1 MISSESINYSK
12 YSIINEQNANYSTD
26 LEINDLNKKIKEK
39 ENTDTDINSL
49 IIPSD
54 NENDLDKN
62 KLLTNSERE
71 KESINGLLYGNN
83 IEDINPFFLGK
94 CFAIFYNSNGDPRI
108 TIGPHCKKK

>member
-12 YSIINEQNANYSTD
+12 YSIINEQIANYSTD
-26 LEINDLNKKIKEK
+26 LEINDLNKQIKEK
-39 ENTDTDINSL
+39 KNTDKDINSL

-54 NENDLDKN
+54 NENDIDKN
-62 KLLTNSERE
+62 KLLTNSE
-71 KESINGLLYGNN
+71 KESINDLLYGNN